1 MIRKRPDENTDPCYR
16 LPMGRVSVRR
26 SNRLSWITFLG
37 GLGILVVAILVSIL
51 GIVSDLVSTAA
62 AIVGV
67 TGMIYGVAAGALVAT
82 SRDRQE

>member
-1 MIRKRPDENTDPCYR
+1 M
-16 LPMGRVSVRR
+16 RR

-37 GLGILVVAILVSIL
+37 GIGLLGLAILVSIL

-82 SRDRQE
+82 NRDRQE